1 MAEIDYSFG
10 DNEELPEEGDS
21 RREYRLTGNARV
33 ELELESPSPDDPQ
46 GVRLAFHTRD
56 LSPTGI
62 RLRSSEPL
70 TPQAL
75 LPAKVSFQGAGEAYP
90 LTVEVIWC
98 KPASDGLWLVGLS
111 IIESDDT
118 GYIDWVEAVA
128 NAMGED

>member
-10 DNEELPEEGDS
+10 DNEELPEEGDN
-21 RREYRLTGNARV
+21 RREYRLTGNARIV
-33 ELELESPSPDDPQ
+33 LELESPSPEDPE
-46 GVRLAFHTRD
+46 GVRLTFHTRD

-70 TPQAL
+70 TPRAL
-75 LPAKVSFQGAGEAYP
+75 LPAEVSFSGSGDTYP

-98 KPASDGLWLVGLS
+98 KPASDGQWLVGLS

-128 NAMGED
+128 SAMGED